1 MQGFLIIDKPAGIS
15 SHDVVRRVRKA
26 AGMRRVGHAG
36 TLDPLATGLLPVA
49 LGDATRLIEYFSD
62 REKGYRAIMRLG
74 SETDTQDSE
83 GEVLATAEWQAVDA
97 DTLEQAFISFR
108 GEIEQVPPMY
118 SALKKDGV
126 PLYRLARQG
135 IEVER
140 SVRRMTI
147 HSLNLLDFSPPEVS
161 FDVIC
166 SKGTYVR
173 TLCHDIGRQL
183 GCLAHMI
190 SLRRFLHGRFDL
202 SMAVTLEQIEQAGNE
217 GLSDL
222 LMSPL
227 DALSDL
233 PRFTIEGEAYIRL
246 LDGIPPAVD
255 EVHPAAELCADG
267 TLACLVNN
275 DNLLAVVRY
284 EPRRQTETR
293 GDFRLQKVF
302 LPQGAEKT

>member
-49 LGDATRLIEYFSD
+49 LGDATRLIEYFSE
-62 REKGYRAIMRLG
+62 REKGYSATMLLG

-83 GEVLATAEWQAVDA
+83 GKVLATADWQAVDV
-97 DTLEQAFISFR
+97 DQLEQVLTSFR
-108 GEIEQVPPMY
+108 GEIEQIPPMY

-135 IEVER
+135 IEIER
-140 SVRRMTI
+140 PARRMTI
-147 HSLNLLDFSPPEVS
+147 HSLKITRFAPPEVD

-183 GCLAHMI
+183 GCLAHMT
-190 SLRRFLHGRFDL
+190 SLRRFLHGSFDL
-202 SMAVTLEQIEQAGNE
+202 SVAVTLEQVEQAGAE

-222 LMSPL
+222 LLSPL
-227 DALSDL
+227 DVLTDL
-233 PRFTIEGEAYIRL
+233 PRFTIAGEAYDRL

-255 EVHPAAELCADG
+255 EIHSATELCADG
-267 TLACLVNN
+267 ALACLVNA

-284 EPRRQTETR
+284 EPQRQNETR
-293 GDFRLQKVF
+293 GDFVLQKVF
-302 LPQGAEKT
+302 LLNDAEKT

>member
-36 TLDPLATGLLPVA
+36 TLYPLATGILPIA
-49 LGDATRLIEYFSD
+49 LGDATRLIEYFAN
-62 REKGYRAIMRLG
+62 REKGYSATMRLG

-83 GEVLATAEWQAVDA
+83 GEVLATAAW
-97 DTLEQAFISFR
+97 DTVTSDQLEQTLLSFR

-135 IEVER
+135 IEIER
-140 SVRRMTI
+140 PARNMTI
-147 HSLNLLDFSPPEVS
+147 HSLKVTRFEPPEVD
-161 FDVIC
+161 FDVVC

-183 GCLAHMI
+183 GSLAHMT
-190 SLRRFLHGRFDL
+190 SLRRFLHGSFDL
-202 SMAVTLEQIEQAGNE
+202 STAVTLEQVEECGPE
-217 GLSDL
+217 GLYDL
-222 LMSPL
+222 LLSPL
-227 DALSDL
+227 DALADL
-233 PRFTIEGEAYIRL
+233 PRFTIEGEAYSRL
-246 LDGIPPAVD
+246 LNGIPPVLD
-255 EVHPAAELCADG
+255 EVACEDESCPDG
-267 TLACLVNN
+267 TLACLVHD

-284 EPRRQTETR
+284 DPQRQTESR
-293 GDFRLQKVF
+293 GDFVLQKVF
-302 LPQGAEKT
+302 LPKSEEKT